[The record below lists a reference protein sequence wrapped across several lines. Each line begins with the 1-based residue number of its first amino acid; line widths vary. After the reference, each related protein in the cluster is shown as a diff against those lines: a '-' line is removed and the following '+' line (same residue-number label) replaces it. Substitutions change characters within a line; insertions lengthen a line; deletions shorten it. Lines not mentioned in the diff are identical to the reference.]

1 MWFKNIQVYRFT
13 KPFTCTDQELDD
25 KLAEQAFV
33 PCGSQDISRTGWV
46 PPLGHSPE
54 SGEGSFVHSA
64 NGYIMLTAK
73 RQDKVL
79 PAAVINESVQEK
91 VEEIQAQEGR
101 NVGRKERQNIKDDVI
116 FTLLPRAFTRSSK
129 QYAYIDLK
137 QQLLVINA
145 ASAKKAEDFC
155 HALREA
161 LGSLPVVPVT
171 TNSIPQQVMTSW
183 MREGINPEGFEL
195 GTECELRD
203 PSDEGGV
210 IRCKNQLLTA
220 AEINS
225 HVKAGMYASKIELLS
240 TSGIECI
247 VDENLAI
254 KRVRYGD
261 MIQDKVEEVYTGDE
275 AERFDVDFSIMTL
288 ELSTLIRSLVVAF
301 GGENLDAIDDEVIN

>member
-13 KPFTCTDQELDD
+13 KPFAYTDQELDE

-33 PCGSQDISRTGWV
+33 PCDSQDVSRTGWV
-46 PPLGHSPE
+46 PPLGDL
-54 SGEGSFVHSA
+54 EGSYVHSA
-64 NGYIMLTAK
+64 NGYIMVAAK

-79 PAAVINESVQEK
+79 PAAVINEFVQEK
-91 VEEIQAQEGR
+91 AEEIQAQEGR
-101 NVGRKERQNIKDDVI
+101 KVGRKERQNIKDEVI

-137 QQLLVINA
+137 QQLLVVNA

-155 HALREA
+155 HAMREA

-171 TNSIPQQVMTSW
+171 TNSVPQQTMTSW
-183 MREGINPEGFEL
+183 MRDSVEPEGFEL

-203 PSDEGGV
+203 PGDEGGV

-220 AEINS
+220 TEINS
-225 HVKAGMYASKIELLS
+225 HVQAGMYASKIELVS

-247 VDENLAI
+247 VDENFAI
-254 KRVRYGD
+254 KRIRYGD
-261 MIQDKVEEVYTGDE
+261 MIQDKVEEVYTGDDV
-275 AERFDVDFSIMTL
+275 ERFDVDFSIMTL
-288 ELSTLIRSLVVAF
+288 ELSALIRALLSAF
-301 GGENLDAIDDEVIN
+301 GGENMDAIDDEVIAS